1 MSARLKKPPTNEA
14 PTLSDTQLP
23 DLKADT
29 LLNLT
34 KKIKE
39 NFNKTSQEKQ
49 VKVKNSKSKRT
60 KSKEINRNTGVSPS
74 ENIQTSKLPLNGNDH
89 KTAPV
94 PASDTKQLQGKKRLR
109 DGRVKGPSNSRRSV
123 SDTRLGENAVKDGK
137 NLKSGLQEEVLA
149 LGGTMDD
156 YELVAGAPSDS
167 EMEGDEM
174 KSVKA
179 SHKSLGRDLQQFVR
193 GLGIDKA
200 DAQETDQPSKSG
212 QAEHYAHL
220 HDHKK
225 SSKSR
230 RALTA
235 LATNDEQ
242 SRPDANKSTSKAFSH
257 LVSFAQNQW
266 NLP

>member
-1 MSARLKKPPTNEA
+1 MPARLKKPPTNEA
-14 PTLSDTQLP
+14 PNLSDSQLP

-34 KKIKE
+34 EKIKE
-39 NFNKTSQEKQ
+39 NFNKTSQQKQ
-49 VKVKNSKSKRT
+49 VKVKSSKSKRA
-60 KSKEINRNTGVSPS
+60 KSKENNRNTGTSPS
-74 ENIQTSKLPLNGNDH
+74 GTIQTSKLLLNGNDH
-89 KTAPV
+89 KTTPL
-94 PASDTKQLQGKKRLR
+94 PASDAKQLQGKKRLR
-109 DGRVKGPSNSRRSV
+109 DGQVKGQSNSRRSV
-123 SDTRLGENAVKDGK
+123 SNTRIGENAVKDGK
-137 NLKSGLQEEVLA
+137 NIKSGLQEEVLA
-149 LGGTMDD
+149 LGGTTDD

-167 EMEGDEM
+167 EMEGDDL
-174 KSVKA
+174 KLVKA

-193 GLGIDKA
+193 GLGIDKV
-200 DAQETDQPSKSG
+200 DDLETDQPSKSE

-242 SRPDANKSTSKAFSH
+242 SRPDASRSTNKAFSH
-257 LVSFAQNQW
+257 LVSFAQNQ
-266 NLP
+266 